1 MNEKVILVLAKSR
14 VRFEE
19 ALGRTLSLED
29 AIAQER
35 AKIAK
40 TKQVMQEETWV
51 DITTG
56 QRFKGQF

>member
-14 VRFEE
+14 VRFEK

>member
-40 TKQVMQEETWV
+40 THKVMQEETWV